1 MPSKKIL
8 YLVDASAYIHR
19 AFHAIRGLSTS
30 QGFPTNAA
38 FGYTRILLSLLK
50 RKNPAHAIVVF
61 DAKGPTFRHELFPSY
76 KANRPPMDP
85 DLVVQIPFVKKI
97 TQALNLP
104 MMEQQG
110 FEADDIIGSLARQA
124 QDQGFSVVMITGDK
138 DFNQLLSENC
148 TLWDPMKDVE
158 KTPETMMQA
167 LGLPPESFVD
177 VMALWGDSSDN
188 VPGVPGIGEKTAA
201 ALVREYRNLEGIYEN
216 LDRISAKKQREN
228 LEANRQQAFLSRR
241 LVTIDTNAPVSFS
254 PEQSKIGEPDR
265 AALSALF
272 KELEFRQLLEEFSD
286 ASPGGAEKDYRALT
300 DESALKELVENL
312 LKASEIAV
320 DTETTSTRPMEA
332 ALVGISLS
340 LEPHKA
346 FYVPVGHS
354 YQGVPAQIPLEKA
367 LEILRPVLEGNKP
380 AKTGQNIKYDWIV
393 LARHGIE
400 LTGVDFDTMVASYLI
415 NPAGR
420 AHSLDQIALDLLN
433 HKTISYKETAGSQTF
448 DKVPIEKAA
457 PYACEDADITLMAK
471 EKLAPLLEENQLT
484 ELFKTV
490 EMPLVEVLKN
500 MEMRGIRVDVAR
512 LGELSGQFAD
522 EMARIEE
529 QIYSVAGEKFNISS
543 PQQLGRILFEKL
555 NLPTGK
561 KTKKKTGYSTD
572 VSVLTDLAAEHELPA
587 MILRYRSLAKLKSTY
602 TDALM
607 GLVHPQTNRVHTS
620 FNQNVTATGRLSSS
634 DPNLQN
640 IPIRTAEGRQIREAF
655 VPEPGWKMF
664 SADYSQIELRILA
677 HYAKDPVLLDSFAR
691 GEDIH
696 LRTASEVFRL
706 NPAFVTEQMRRE
718 AKAIN
723 FGLIYGMGPFKL
735 SRELGISQKLAK
747 RYMENYFATYKGVKA
762 FMESAIESARQ
773 TRRTT
778 TLAGRIRLLPEITS
792 KDRVTREAA
801 ERTAINT
808 PIQGTAAD
816 FIKIAMIRVDRALRE
831 KGLKTA
837 MLLTVHDEL
846 VFEAPP
852 DELDSAMALVVSI
865 MESVWDLAVPLKVN
879 AAVGENWAQAH

>member
-1 MPSKKIL
+1 
-8 YLVDASAYIHR
+8 
-19 AFHAIRGLSTS
+19 
-30 QGFPTNAA
+30 
-38 FGYTRILLSLLK
+38 
-50 RKNPAHAIVVF
+50 
-61 DAKGPTFRHELFPSY
+61 
-76 KANRPPMDP
+76 
-85 DLVVQIPFVKKI
+85 
-97 TQALNLP
+97 
-104 MMEQQG
+104 MEKQG

-124 QDQGFSVVMITGDK
+124 QEQGFSVVMITGDK
-138 DFNQLLSENC
+138 DFNQLLSEKC

-158 KTPETMMQA
+158 KSPETIMQTT
-167 LGLPPESFVD
+167 GLPPEKLVD

-201 ALVREYRNLEGIYEN
+201 ALVREYGSLEGIYEN
-216 LDRISAKKQREN
+216 LEKISAKKQREN
-228 LEANRQQAFLSRR
+228 LAAHKEQAFLSKK
-241 LVTIDTNAPVSFS
+241 LVTIDTHAPVEFS
-254 PEQSKIGEPDR
+254 PEGSVMGEPDR
-265 AALSALF
+265 TALSALF
-272 KELEFRQLLEEFSD
+272 RELEFRQLLEEFSD
-286 ASPGGAEKDYRALT
+286 ASPGGAQKDYRALLE
-300 DESALKELVENL
+300 ESALKELAEAL
-312 LKASEIAV
+312 LQAQEIAV

-332 ALVGISLS
+332 ALVGLSFS
-340 LEPHKA
+340 LEPDKA

-354 YQGVPAQIPLEKA
+354 YEGAPVQIPLKKA
-367 LEILRPVLEGNKP
+367 LEILRPVLEGQRP

-393 LARHGIE
+393 LARHGID
-400 LTGVDFDTMVASYLI
+400 LKGVSFDTMVASYLI

-433 HKTISYKETAGSQTF
+433 HKTITYKETAGSQTF

-457 PYACEDADITLMAK
+457 PYACEDADITLLAQ
-471 EKLAPLLEENQLT
+471 EKLAALLEENRLS
-484 ELFKTV
+484 ELFETV

-500 MEMRGIRVDVAR
+500 MEMRGIRVAVPR
-512 LGELSGQFAD
+512 LEELSRQFAD
-522 EMARIEE
+522 EMERIEE

-561 KTKKKTGYSTD
+561 KTKKKTGWSTD
-572 VSVLTDLAAEHELPA
+572 VSVLTELAADHELPA

-607 GLVHPQTNRVHTS
+607 SLVHPQTNRVHTS

-640 IPIRTAEGRQIREAF
+640 IPIRTAEGRSIREAF

-747 RYMENYFATYKGVKA
+747 RYMDNYFATYKGVKA

-778 TLAGRIRLLPEITS
+778 TLAGRIRLLPEISS
-792 KDRVTREAA
+792 KDRVIREAA

-852 DELDSAMALVVSI
+852 DELNDAMALVISI

-879 AAVGENWAQAH
+879 AAVGDNWAQAH

>member
-1 MPSKKIL
+1 MPSEKTL

-30 QGFPTNAA
+30 QGLPTNAA
-38 FGYTRILLSLLK
+38 FGYTRILLSLLNK
-50 RKNPAHAIVVF
+50 KKPSRAIVVF
-61 DAKGPTFRHELFPSY
+61 DAKGPTFRHEIFPSY

-97 TQALNLP
+97 TNALNLP
-104 MMEQQG
+104 IMEKQG

-124 QDQGFSVVMITGDK
+124 QEQGFSVVMITGDK
-138 DFNQLLSENC
+138 DFNQLLSEKC

-158 KTPETMMQA
+158 KSPETIMQTT
-167 LGLPPESFVD
+167 GLPPEKLVD

-201 ALVREYRNLEGIYEN
+201 ALVREYGSLEGIYEN
-216 LDRISAKKQREN
+216 LEKISAKKQREN
-228 LEANRQQAFLSRR
+228 LAAHKEQAFLSKK
-241 LVTIDTNAPVSFS
+241 LVTIDTHAPVEFS
-254 PEQSKIGEPDR
+254 PEGSVMGEPDR
-265 AALSALF
+265 TALSALF
-272 KELEFRQLLEEFSD
+272 RELEFRQLLEEFSD
-286 ASPGGAEKDYRALT
+286 ASPGGAQKDYRALLE
-300 DESALKELVENL
+300 ESALKELAEAL
-312 LKASEIAV
+312 LQAQEIAV

-332 ALVGISLS
+332 ALVGLSFS
-340 LEPHKA
+340 LEPDKA

-354 YQGVPAQIPLEKA
+354 YEGAPVQIPLKKA
-367 LEILRPVLEGNKP
+367 LEILRPVLEGQRP

-393 LARHGIE
+393 LARHGID
-400 LTGVDFDTMVASYLI
+400 LKGVSFDTMVASYLI

-433 HKTISYKETAGSQTF
+433 HKTITYKETAGSQTF

-457 PYACEDADITLMAK
+457 PYACEDADITLLAQ
-471 EKLAPLLEENQLT
+471 EKLAALLEENRLS
-484 ELFKTV
+484 ELFETV

-500 MEMRGIRVDVAR
+500 MEMRGIRVAVPR
-512 LGELSGQFAD
+512 LEELSRQFAD
-522 EMARIEE
+522 EMERIEE

-561 KTKKKTGYSTD
+561 KTKKKTGWSTD
-572 VSVLTDLAAEHELPA
+572 VSVLTELAADHELPA

-607 GLVHPQTNRVHTS
+607 SLVHPQTNRVHTS

-640 IPIRTAEGRQIREAF
+640 IPIRTAEGRSIREAF

-747 RYMENYFATYKGVKA
+747 RYMDNYFATYKGVKA

-778 TLAGRIRLLPEITS
+778 TLAGRIRLLPEISS
-792 KDRVTREAA
+792 KDRVIREAA

-852 DELDSAMALVVSI
+852 DELNDAMALVISI

-879 AAVGENWAQAH
+879 AAVGDNWAQAH